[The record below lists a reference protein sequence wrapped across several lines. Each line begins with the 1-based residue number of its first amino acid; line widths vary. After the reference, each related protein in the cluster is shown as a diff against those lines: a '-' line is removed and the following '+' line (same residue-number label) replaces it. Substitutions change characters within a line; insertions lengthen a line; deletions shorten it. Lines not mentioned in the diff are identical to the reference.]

1 MAQLTHQ
8 GFITIQDKAGLK
20 STMVVHIPIATGAV
34 DALDFIDDL
43 IDLVDPMILGG
54 VVGGGITLAADIAGH
69 GAIGPTSNVQ
79 EKGEFTWNTLNAF
92 LHSVGVPTFDED
104 LVVAASRVIDVADA
118 AVSPFL
124 TAMKDGI
131 VVTSTNTI
139 IPTDSRGE
147 DLVDLKSALERFR
160 RR

>member
-8 GFITIQDKAGLK
+8 AFITVQDKAGLK
-20 STMVVHIPIATGAV
+20 STLVVHIPIATGAV

-54 VVGGGITLAADIAGH
+54 IVGGGVTLAADIAGH

-92 LHSVGVPTFDED
+92 LHTVGVPTFDED
-104 LVVAASRVIDVADA
+104 QVVAASRVIDVAHA
-118 AVSPFL
+118 NVSPFL
-124 TAMKDGI
+124 AAMKDGI

-147 DLVDLKSALERFR
+147 DLVDLKAGLERFR